1 MSYPVPKPKS
11 PFTIAASQ
19 PPPLPRRSKRKR
31 FAMRSFVRMSGWLM
45 VAALV
50 VVSGFLLVSWQ
61 HDSEARQG
69 SFRRASVEG
78 AINEAH
84 SLKMLGKEEPAP
96 ETAPE
101 HVTAEKPAEPE
112 KEPPSKKVTFA
123 AEAPKE
129 ALNALSTLISKATET
144 APQGPLIAPAS
155 QEVPALD
162 KWPRSVA
169 LTGTP
174 EVRIVTEDPSKEEF
188 VYHTEHFEFS
198 CDAPIGPDAV
208 RHFAR
213 VFEATWMLNCQLP
226 LDLRPAPETMRKW
239 FRARILS
246 TDDAYTATGAPK
258 GSGGY
263 YSRADK
269 TIYVPISNLG
279 MKLIADKRVQ
289 MERSVES
296 NDTLI
301 HEITHQMMSR
311 WLPRLPVW
319 FSEGSAEYAGIADF
333 VHGRFFLSGMEVR
346 LKNAL
351 RQRGAESV
359 NGRTRMPMLS
369 INELLALE
377 HSMWVNVIG
386 GTSGS
391 ENYTS
396 ALLLTYFF
404 YHMDGN
410 KDASRIIAWLRDIE
424 KGVPADQALR
434 THLLAGRSVAKLEAD
449 LLQAYKHAGIELVF
463 IKRDGA
469 VFEE

>member
-31 FAMRSFVRMSGWLM
+31 FAMRSLGRMAGWML
-45 VAALV
+45 VSALV

-69 SFRRASVEG
+69 SFRRASVEA

-84 SLKMLGKEEPAP
+84 SLKMLGKDEP
-96 ETAPE
+96 ETAQ
-101 HVTAEKPAEPE
+101 APADTK

-129 ALNALSTLISKATET
+129 ALNALSTLISKAADTP
-144 APQGPLIAPAS
+144 PQGPLVAPAS

-174 EVRIVTEDPSKEEF
+174 EVRIVTEDPSKNEF

-226 LDLRPAPETMRKW
+226 LDLKPAPETMRKW

-246 TDDAYTATGAPK
+246 SDDAYTATGAPK

-359 NGRTRMPMLS
+359 NGRIRMPMLN

-377 HSMWVNVIG
+377 HNAWVSVIG

-404 YHMDGN
+404 YHMDRN
-410 KDASRIIAWLRDIE
+410 KDAAGLIAWLRDIE
-424 KGVPADQALR
+424 KGVPADQAAR
-434 THLLAGRSVAKLEAD
+434 THLLAGRSVTKFEAE
-449 LLQAYKHAGIELVF
+449 LAQAYKHAGIELDF

>member
-1 MSYPVPKPKS
+1 MSYPIPKPKS
-11 PFTIAASQ
+11 PFTIAPSQ
-19 PPPLPRRSKRKR
+19 PPPLPRTSKRKR
-31 FAMRSFVRMSGWLM
+31 FAMRTVVRMSGWLL

-50 VVSGFLLVSWQ
+50 AASGFIAVSWQ
-61 HDSEARQG
+61 HESDARQG

-78 AINEAH
+78 AVNQAPSI
-84 SLKMLGKEEPAP
+84 KTLGEDESEPPAP
-96 ETAPE
+96 TS
-101 HVTAEKPAEPE
+101 EKA
-112 KEPPSKKVTFA
+112 PPSKKVSFA
-123 AEAPKE
+123 TAAPQQ
-129 ALNALSTLISKATET
+129 AIDAVSTLLAKASEPS
-144 APQGPLIAPAS
+144 PQGALIAPVS
-155 QEVPALD
+155 PEVPALN

-169 LTGTP
+169 LTSTP
-174 EVRIVTEDPSKEEF
+174 EVRIVTEDPSKDEF

-213 VFEATWMLNCQLP
+213 VFEATWLLNCQLP
-226 LDLRPAPETMRKW
+226 LDLKPAPETMRKW

-246 TDDAYTATGAPK
+246 TDDAYAATGAPK

-319 FSEGSAEYAGIADF
+319 FSEGSAEYAGMADF

-346 LKNAL
+346 LKEAL
-351 RQRGAESV
+351 RRRGADSSD
-359 NGRTRMPMLS
+359 GRIRVPMLNV
-369 INELLALE
+369 NELLALE
-377 HSMWVNVIG
+377 HSVWVNVIG

-404 YHMDGN
+404 YHMDRDKNAAG
-410 KDASRIIAWLRDIE
+410 IIAWLRDIE
-424 KGVPADQALR
+424 KGAPADQAAR
-434 THLLAGRSVAKLEAD
+434 THLLAGRSVAKLEHD
-449 LLQAYKHAGIELVF
+449 MLQAYKQAGIEIVM
-463 IKRDGA
+463 IKRDGPL
-469 VFEE
+469 FEP

>member
-45 VAALV
+45 VAVLV

-101 HVTAEKPAEPE
+101 PVTAEKPAESE

-144 APQGPLIAPAS
+144 PPQGPLIAPAT

-169 LTGTP
+169 LHGTP
-174 EVRIVTEDPSKEEF
+174 EVRIVTEDASKSEF

-226 LDLRPAPETMRKW
+226 LDLKPAPETMRKW

-319 FSEGSAEYAGIADF
+319 FSEGSAEYTGIADF

-359 NGRTRMPMLS
+359 NGRTRMPMLN

-377 HSMWVNVIG
+377 HNAWVNVIG

-410 KDASRIIAWLRDIE
+410 KDAAGIIAWLRDIE

>member
-1 MSYPVPKPKS
+1 MAYPVPKPKS

-19 PPPLPRRSKRKR
+19 PPPLPRSSKRKR
-31 FAMRSFVRMSGWLM
+31 FAMRTLMRMSGWML

-50 VVSGFLLVSWQ
+50 VVSGFIAVSWQ

-69 SFRRASVEG
+69 SFRRSSVEG

-84 SLKMLGKEEPAP
+84 SLRMLGKEEPEAEP
-96 ETAPE
+96 VKAT
-101 HVTAEKPAEPE
+101 VTAEKPAESE

-129 ALNALSTLISKATET
+129 ALNALSTIISKASET
-144 APQGPLIAPAS
+144 PPQGPLIAPAT

-162 KWPRSVA
+162 KWPRNVA
-169 LTGTP
+169 LSGTP
-174 EVRIVTEDPSKEEF
+174 EVRIVTEDPSKGEF

-198 CDAPIGPDAV
+198 CEAPIGPDAV

-213 VFEATWMLNCQLP
+213 VFEATWLLNCQLP
-226 LDLRPAPETMRKW
+226 LDLKPAPETMRKW

-246 TDDAYTATGAPK
+246 TDEAYTATGAPE

-319 FSEGSAEYAGIADF
+319 FSEGSAEYTGIADF

-351 RQRGAESV
+351 RQRGAESAG
-359 NGRTRMPMLS
+359 GRIRMPMLS
-369 INELLALE
+369 VNELLALE
-377 HSMWVNVIG
+377 HSAWVNVIG
-386 GTSGS
+386 GTTGS
-391 ENYTS
+391 ENYSS

-404 YHMDGN
+404 YHMDGS
-410 KDASRIIAWLRDIE
+410 KDAAGIIAWLRDIE
-424 KGVPADQALR
+424 KGVPSDEAAR

-449 LLQAYKHAGIELVF
+449 LLQAYKHAGIDIVF
-463 IKRDGA
+463 FKRDDD
-469 VFEE
+469 VFER